1 MFYQYNPNAA
11 VWGDMHWAHATSPDM
26 VRWEHKPVAIAPTPG
41 GFDRDGVFSGSAV
54 LDNGKPTIIYTG
66 VLPPASDAEATLR
79 DGHHTW
85 REVQCL
91 AVAEDEDL
99 RTWKKLPEPIIVAP
113 PAGLD
118 VVGFRDPCLWR
129 EGDFW
134 MLALGSGIRNKG
146 GMVLLYRSTDLRRW
160 TYLHPLVN
168 GPASDQKSV
177 NPVDTGDM
185 WECPDFFPLGHKH
198 VLLISTKGKVLW
210 KVGTYKDQ
218 RFSPEKE
225 GVVDWGSYYAAKTML
240 DRHGNRILWG
250 WIPET
255 RPEAEF
261 SAAGWAGVMALPR
274 ILSLTAENELQ
285 MEVAAEVESLRVRNH
300 HALMNPTIR
309 EPSLSA
315 MRIRDLSAEMLM
327 TLNPGHPF
335 SLTLRSDNGE
345 EFATVRLTNASGK
358 RQLQMNDLKAPLAG
372 RPDAP
377 VRLRIYLDGSVM
389 EAFADGTT
397 VITARIYRAPSGPLR
412 LEFENPSGLADV
424 RVWQLHPISKDRM
437 TGSLCD

>member
-1 MFYQYNPNAA
+1 
-11 VWGDMHWAHATSPDM
+11 
-26 VRWEHKPVAIAPTPG
+26 
-41 GFDRDGVFSGSAV
+41 
-54 LDNGKPTIIYTG
+54 
-66 VLPPASDAEATLR
+66 
-79 DGHHTW
+79 
-85 REVQCL
+85 
-91 AVAEDEDL
+91 
-99 RTWKKLPEPIIVAP
+99 
-113 PAGLD
+113 
-118 VVGFRDPCLWR
+118 
-129 EGDFW
+129 
-134 MLALGSGIRNKG
+134 
-146 GMVLLYRSTDLRRW
+146 
-160 TYLHPLVN
+160 
-168 GPASDQKSV
+168 
-177 NPVDTGDM
+177 
-185 WECPDFFPLGHKH
+185 
-198 VLLISTKGKVLW
+198 
-210 KVGTYKDQ
+210 
-218 RFSPEKE
+218 
-225 GVVDWGSYYAAKTML
+225 
-240 DRHGNRILWG
+240 
-250 WIPET
+250 
-255 RPEAEF
+255 
-261 SAAGWAGVMALPR
+261 MALPR
-274 ILSLTAENELQ
+274 VVSLTAENELR
-285 MEVAAEVESLRVRNH
+285 MEVAPEVESLRVRNH